1 MRVRAKVDRNHAEII
16 ETLRKCGWY
25 VYDSSRLGR
34 GFPDLVAAKGER
46 LELIEVKDGSK
57 PLSARRLTPDEREAN
72 NLTMR
77 TVRVR
82 VFGKPNNGQSARVW
96 RGR

>member
-57 PLSARRLTPDEREAN
+57 PLSARRLTPDEREVFQGFSAKGVSVRIV
-72 NLTMR
+72 TTSEEAMR
-77 TVRVR
+77 L
-82 VFGKPNNGQSARVW
+82 
-96 RGR
+96 